1 MNLYMKIIAMPDV
14 YVALNDLFTY
24 PDSDVKTYLYMR
36 IIGNMDEVFPS
47 VNYLND
53 DFIRMKKQEI
63 ESMNK
68 K

>member
-1 MNLYMKIIAMPDV
+1 
-14 YVALNDLFTY
+14 
-24 PDSDVKTYLYMR
+24 MR

-47 VNYLND
+47 LNYVND

-63 ESMNK
+63 ENVNK

>member
-1 MNLYMKIIAMPDV
+1 MAIKDLQTFPD
-14 YVALNDLFTY
+14 ND
-24 PDSDVKTYLYMR
+24 VRTYLYMR

-47 VNYLND
+47 LNYVND

-63 ESMNK
+63 ENMNK